1 MICDDATRQLSL
13 MLYGEL
19 SFDEEEAIHQH
30 LEACEP
36 CRSAL
41 DQVRAVHARLD
52 SGEPDLPPQLLQDNR
67 RALRL
72 SVAALREAEIP
83 RSRFAW
89 FRRLMPS
96 TGMLWRPAAGLA
108 LLVVGFAAGRYAMPE
123 SGFAR
128 LARACSSVS
137 RLPLDCLLACAV
149 AIFSYSARMS
159 AA

>member
-19 SFDEEEAIHQH
+19 SFEEEEAIHQH

-41 DQVRAVHARLD
+41 EQVRAVHARLD
-52 SGEPDLPPQLLQDNR
+52 SVEPDLPRQLLQDNR

-72 SVAALREAEIP
+72 SVAALREAEVP

-89 FRRLMPS
+89 LRRFAS
-96 TGMLWRPAAGLA
+96 GVQD
-108 LLVVGFAAGRYAMPE
+108 LLPGR
-123 SGFAR
+123 GQ
-128 LARACSSVS
+128 
-137 RLPLDCLLACAV
+137 
-149 AIFSYSARMS
+149 
-159 AA
+159 